1 MNTKLTALLAA
12 AFLAAGTTLAMAQ
25 AGGGGAG
32 AGAGGGGAAGAGSD
46 VSTPRANSGPGG
58 PSKRTMAT
66 KPVMKRQV
74 HKRKRHH
81 H

>member
-1 MNTKLTALLAA
+1 MNTKLTALAAA
-12 AFLAAGTTLAMAQ
+12 AFLAVGTTLAMAQ
-25 AGGGGAG
+25 AGGGAG
-32 AGAGGGGAAGAGSD
+32 GGGGAAGGAGSE

-81 H
+81 HS

>member
-1 MNTKLTALLAA
+1 MKTKLTALAAA

-25 AGGGGAG
+25 AGGGAAAG
-32 AGAGGGGAAGAGSD
+32 GAGGAGSE

-66 KPVMKRQV
+66 KPVMKRSM

-81 H
+81 HS